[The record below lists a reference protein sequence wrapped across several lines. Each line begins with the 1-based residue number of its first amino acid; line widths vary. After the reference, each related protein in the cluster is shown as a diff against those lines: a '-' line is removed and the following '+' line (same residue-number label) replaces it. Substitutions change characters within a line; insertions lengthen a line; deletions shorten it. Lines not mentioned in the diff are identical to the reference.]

1 MKEKYGVLMAVFV
14 ATIILGMGQAAA
26 TDDIMTGELPTGGS
40 GDFVVTAAPSDGVY
54 YTLDGGIPTNN
65 STRYTSP
72 VVLNRTVNIKYM
84 IVKNGT
90 VTYGI
95 IQHTLTGNITN
106 RTYPQLMF
114 INGTPLIQLPNG
126 TYYQLGNGNIT
137 PYTTPVALT
146 GNTIMKYLKNST
158 NTTQM
163 GIIKNTPARLVT
175 KVKTSKVRVKKWYKK
190 WYRYHGK
197 WRYKWRYY
205 WTYKQIKQYYQE
217 LQATN

>member
-1 MKEKYGVLMAVFV
+1 MKEKCGVLMAVFV

-197 WRYKWRYY
+197 WRYY

>member
-1 MKEKYGVLMAVFV
+1 MKERYRILLAVFV
-14 ATIILGMGQAAA
+14 ATILLGIGQAAA

-54 YTLDGGIPTNN
+54 YTLDDGIPTTN

-106 RTYPQLMF
+106 RTYPQLIF
-114 INGTPLIQLPNG
+114 INGTPLIQLLNG

-146 GNTIMKYLKNST
+146 GNTIMKYFKNST

-175 KVKTSKVRVKKWYKK
+175 KVKASKVRVKKWYKK

-217 LQATN
+217 LQATA